1 MAACSGPDVC
11 QAAPDGLETNST
23 AHGNSLS
30 QFFVK
35 VCFIPY
41 RSFGYYGFKALL
53 FFFSWNFYCVQI
65 SISTSVCVSWDFI
78 FLVLFLVC
86 LIACFMLFSFVFMLS
101 NFVIIN
107 TIIIFNLDTS
117 LYLSGRG
124 EQRVRIRVVREVGR
138 IWEELRERK

>member
-1 MAACSGPDVC
+1 
-11 QAAPDGLETNST
+11 
-23 AHGNSLS
+23 
-30 QFFVK
+30 
-35 VCFIPY
+35 
-41 RSFGYYGFKALL
+41 
-53 FFFSWNFYCVQI
+53 
-65 SISTSVCVSWDFI
+65 
-78 FLVLFLVC
+78 
-86 LIACFMLFSFVFMLS
+86 MLFSFVFMLS